1 MSVFREINQLQ
12 ALVQKGT
19 AATIGNFDGV
29 HLGHQQLL
37 ARVKEQ
43 ARQKKLTSLVIT
55 FDPHPLRVLIGETPP
70 FITLTDQKM
79 ELLKRQGLDAVLCLQ
94 FDKQMA
100 ALSPED
106 FVLEYLVK
114 GVNLKQLVIGHDYTF
129 GQGRRGDFD
138 LLKELGQEYGFE
150 VEQIDP
156 VYLDQ
161 EVVSSTRIR
170 NMVLEGSVK
179 EVRPLLGRFYQV
191 KGTVK
196 EGKKRGGPLLGVPT
210 ANLKLVDEL
219 SPKTGVY
226 AVWAEVNDHLYKGM
240 ANLGYNPT
248 FGQEA
253 LSMEIHILDFDQN
266 IYGQDLKVHF
276 VERIRDERKFS
287 DVEDLKSQIFKDIE
301 QGKEILNQPDVAM
314 PEI

>member
-12 ALVQKGT
+12 ELVQKGT

-29 HLGHQQLL
+29 HLGHQKLL

-138 LLKELGQEYGFE
+138 LLKEMGQEYGFE

-226 AVWAEVNDHLYKGM
+226 AVWAEVNDRLYKGM

-253 LSMEIHILDFDQN
+253 LSMEVHILDFDQN